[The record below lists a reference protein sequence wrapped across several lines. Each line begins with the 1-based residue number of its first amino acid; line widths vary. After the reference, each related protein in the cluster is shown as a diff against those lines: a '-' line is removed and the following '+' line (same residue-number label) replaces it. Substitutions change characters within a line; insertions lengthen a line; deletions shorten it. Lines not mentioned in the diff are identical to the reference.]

1 MYVGNI
7 VLLVLNLPFV
17 GIFVNLLRIP
27 YSFLY
32 PSILAFATLGVYA
45 VNNSVVDVWIMA
57 STGLLGYAL
66 RKFDFEIAPIV
77 LGLVLAPM
85 IELSFRQSLA
95 MSAGSYAIFFTRPI
109 TAVMLL
115 LGLALL
121 LLGLRPVLTRVMDW
135 RAAVGLE
142 PVARQEG
149 KGNP

>member
-1 MYVGNI
+1 
-7 VLLVLNLPFV
+7 
-17 GIFVNLLRIP
+17 
-27 YSFLY
+27 
-32 PSILAFATLGVYA
+32 
-45 VNNSVVDVWIMA
+45 
-57 STGLLGYAL
+57 
-66 RKFDFEIAPIV
+66 
-77 LGLVLAPM
+77 
-85 IELSFRQSLA
+85 